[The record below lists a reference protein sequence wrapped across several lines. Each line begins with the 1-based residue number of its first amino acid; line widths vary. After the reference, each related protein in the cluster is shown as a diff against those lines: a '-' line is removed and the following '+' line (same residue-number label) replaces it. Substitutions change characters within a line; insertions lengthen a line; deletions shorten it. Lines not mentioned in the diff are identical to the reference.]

1 MLQKQQ
7 EERENLLLYLTT
19 TSLSYV
25 RVLFAQVHAEFL
37 RLLGGD
43 LSYAYLN
50 RKEGDPSSFSLR
62 ANEMSE
68 QLTW

>member
-7 EERENLLLYLTT
+7 EETENLLYLTT

-25 RVLFAQVHAEFL
+25 RVLFARVHAEFL

-43 LSYAYLN
+43 LYYIHLN
-50 RKEGDPSSFSLR
+50 RKESDPSSFSLR

-68 QLTW
+68 QLAW